1 RTDAPNDPSRG
12 PDTRHHEL
20 EGFDR
25 NESDLNPHVGSGDR
39 PNSEIQKL
47 PDKTED
53 EPHQDE
59 PDTPKFQE
67 TSSVIAHHRH
77 SGGSTEKS
85 NVCGSAAVVE
95 WRGAGP
101 NRPGTMARAARRPRT
116 ADGGPSGP
124 LRNVPP
130 PSERWPRAS
139 GGPERTGEGA
149 EKTQLAPRRIRPGV
163 TFACGLV
170 VPRNH

>member
-1 RTDAPNDPSRG
+1 MISHD
-12 PDTRHHEL
+12 
-20 EGFDR
+20 
-25 NESDLNPHVGSGDR
+25 
-39 PNSEIQKL
+39 
-47 PDKTED
+47 
-53 EPHQDE
+53 
-59 PDTPKFQE
+59 
-67 TSSVIAHHRH
+67 RH

-85 NVCGSAAVVE
+85 NVCGSTTVEE

-139 GGPERTGEGA
+139 GGPERTGKGA
-149 EKTQLAPRRIRPGV
+149 ETTQLAPRMIR
-163 TFACGLV
+163 
-170 VPRNH
+170 